1 MIQKYLRI
9 VLFVLAGSILC
20 SCTCRPINQAII
32 TKPEE
37 AKPITTEAVCPDVQ
51 IDQCTQV
58 STEQYVKKVDNFIII
73 FDPSASMSENCSEE
87 CLEDCP
93 KGPKFDYA
101 KNIVTCMNQ
110 TIPDLELKGAFRTF
124 GAPVYTS
131 ITYGPDDYTKEDL
144 AHAIK
149 EVVSADGVSPLDFAI
164 RATGED
170 WDSEQGKI
178 AVIILSDGV
187 DMDIEPVLAAEKL
200 KKQYGENICIY
211 TILIGNDKN
220 GWKIL
225 SDVAQAGEC
234 GFAVKAKDLAN
245 QAGMTDFVK
254 SVFLM
259 LDIDGDGVPYDRDDC
274 PDTQTGLEVDENGCF
289 HAVISG
295 DVLFDFDKYVIK
307 PEAYQILDAIAEI
320 LNNNPGIAMEIH
332 GHTDFKGTEKYNDVL
347 SINRAKAGK
356 QYFVNKGINSKRIF
370 IKGFGELQPVAPNQT
385 DEGRALNR
393 RIEFKR
399 VR

>member
-1 MIQKYLRI
+1 
-9 VLFVLAGSILC
+9 
-20 SCTCRPINQAII
+20 
-32 TKPEE
+32 
-37 AKPITTEAVCPDVQ
+37 
-51 IDQCTQV
+51 
-58 STEQYVKKVDNFIII
+58 
-73 FDPSASMSENCSEE
+73 
-87 CLEDCP
+87 
-93 KGPKFDYA
+93 
-101 KNIVTCMNQ
+101 
-110 TIPDLELKGAFRTF
+110 AFRTF

-149 EVVSADGVSPLDFAI
+149 EVISADGVSPLDFAI
-164 RATGED
+164 RATGKD

-187 DMDIEPVLAAEKL
+187 DMDIEPVLAAEEL

-211 TILIGNDKN
+211 TVLIGNDKN
-220 GWKIL
+220 GRKIL

-234 GFAVKAKDLAN
+234 GFAVEGTDLAN
-245 QAGMTDFVK
+245 QAGMSDFVK

-259 LDIDGDGVPYDRDDC
+259 PDSDGDGIADDRDDC
-274 PDTQTGLEVDENGCF
+274 PHTPPGLEVDENGCF